1 MSLYLDQKYL
11 TLISNRLPLFKKKKD
26 NTYNCR
32 CIICGDSAKKTTKA
46 RGYFF
51 PNKNKLFYKCFN
63 CDVAMAFSSFL
74 KQLDQTLF
82 QEYSFEDYSEGMYL
96 SNSKPDYKFE
106 QPVFKS
112 SSKYQKIINN
122 ILVTLDKLPSDHE
135 AIKYVEKRQIPKE
148 KYKKIFFIEHVC
160 DIAELND
167 KYRASIK
174 SKEPRL
180 VFPFYDENKSLTGVS
195 CRAIRGEALRYI
207 TVKIHDDQP
216 LIYGLEDV
224 DTTKPVYV
232 VEGPIDSLFLDN
244 CIAVAGLS
252 MNKLNNIGVPKDKLI
267 IVHDNQSRN
276 IEVCKVIQKTI
287 DNDYKCVIWPDYIE
301 QKDINEM
308 ISYNINV
315 HRVIKENTFSGLS
328 AVVEFTRWRKN

>member
-11 TLISNRLPLFKKKKD
+11 TLISNRLPLFKKKKY

-135 AIKYVEKRQIPKE
+135 AIKYVEKRQIPKGM
-148 KYKKIFFIEHVC
+148 
-160 DIAELND
+160 N
-167 KYRASIK
+167 
-174 SKEPRL
+174 
-180 VFPFYDENKSLTGVS
+180 PFYDENKSLTGVS

-252 MNKLNNIGVPKDKLI
+252 INKLNNIGVPKDKLI